1 MSRFLKRI
9 SGAAMLDAATYEEVE
24 ADSSATLQAMTVVL
38 LVSVAAGIGAP
49 GAASWAGTLTRVA
62 IALVSWGV
70 WASII
75 AQLGGGPLAEPQ
87 TKVDWPQLLRTLGF
101 AAAPGIVQVVGVFG
115 PLSGPVR
122 ILSWIWMLAAMIVAV
137 RQALDY
143 TQTWRAVLVCVVGG
157 SVALAVSVALGI
169 LFTTPVS

>member
-9 SGAAMLDAATYEEVE
+9 SGAAVLDAATYEEVE
-24 ADSSATLQAMTVVL
+24 ADPAATLQAMTVVL
-38 LVSVAAGIGAP
+38 LAGVAAGIGAP
-49 GAASWAGTLTRVA
+49 GETSVAGTLTRVA

-101 AAAPGIVQVVGVFG
+101 AAAPGIVQVLGVFG
-115 PLSGPVR
+115 PLSGPLR
-122 ILSWIWMLAAMIVAV
+122 ILSWAWMLAAMVVAV

-157 SVALAVSVALGI
+157 AVALAVTLVLGI
-169 LFTTPVS
+169 LFSTSVS